1 MSIPVEDQ
9 AGLGIAAEIPEDI
22 SVAKVWAVLLMK
34 IEQPGLFLPGV
45 TDVAF
50 RPSDDG
56 KGTYRVMAVGSLR
69 IIECIHADESILEVN
84 FNIVSDNYE
93 IVNRIATDESGKH
106 KLEFFKRDSQSKDR
120 VHWMAPAKVGY
131 ARIQQIFDTARTIA

>member
-1 MSIPVEDQ
+1 MSVPVEDQ
-9 AGLGIAAEIPEDI
+9 AGLGIATEIPEDI
-22 SVAKVWAVLLMK
+22 SVGNIWAVLLMK
-34 IEQPGLFLPGV
+34 IEQPALFLPGV

-56 KGTYRVMAVGSLR
+56 KGTYRVMSVGSLR

-84 FNIVSDNYE
+84 FNVVSDNYE
-93 IVNRIATDESGKH
+93 IVNCITTDESGKH
-106 KLEFFKRDSQSKDR
+106 KLEFFKRDSKSKER

-131 ARIQQIFDTARTIA
+131 ARIQQIFETARSTA